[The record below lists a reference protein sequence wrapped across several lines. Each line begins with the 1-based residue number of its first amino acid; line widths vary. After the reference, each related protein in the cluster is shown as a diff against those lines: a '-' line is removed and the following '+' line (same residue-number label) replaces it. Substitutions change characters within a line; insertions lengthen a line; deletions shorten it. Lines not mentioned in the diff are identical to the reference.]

1 MKLRAGVD
9 PDVLARHGTVSPET
23 SLAMATAIRQRT
35 GADAGLGITG
45 VAGPSDVE
53 GKPVGTAHIALDFQG
68 ETRVASTHWSTT
80 RSEFKRRAVMDA
92 LYLLWRALK
101 KREEQT

>member
-1 MKLRAGVD
+1 
-9 PDVLARHGTVSPET
+9 
-23 SLAMATAIRQRT
+23 MAKDLTDIAAKANPVFTRREM
-35 GADAGLGITG
+35 LGITG

-53 GKPVGTAHIALDFQG
+53 GKPVGTAHIALDFRG
-68 ETRVASTHWSTT
+68 ETRVSSTHWSTT

-101 KREEQT
+101 RDLDA